1 MVGAGYADR
10 AMTPASLAPRRQW
23 PAQHLTA
30 FLGAPTVIFLVALFA
45 YPMLRLLALS
55 IENGSL
61 QYYEQA
67 LTDGLYLEVMWRTFK
82 LAGIVT
88 GLALLL
94 GYPIA
99 HFLTVAPRFWALVGM
114 VCVVLPF
121 WTSLLVRTYAW
132 MILLGN
138 NGVINRVLQG
148 LHITDEP
155 IPLMN
160 NELGVTIGMLHVLL
174 PYFVFPV
181 YSAMLRVDR
190 SLLTAARGLGA
201 SQWNTLRLVYF
212 PLTLPGVVAGGSL
225 VFILSLGF
233 FITPAILGGGRVMT
247 FALLIE
253 QQVNQALNW
262 PFAAAL
268 CTILLVSTLAIYGLL
283 QRWSR
288 TGGRDA

>member
-1 MVGAGYADR
+1 MSTAAVTASRRRSSPQRLAVVLG
-10 AMTPASLAPRRQW
+10 TPAI
-23 PAQHLTA
+23 
-30 FLGAPTVIFLVALFA
+30 IFLVALFA
-45 YPMLRLLALS
+45 FPMLRLLALS
-55 IENGSL
+55 VEDGSL

-88 GLALLL
+88 VLALVL

-99 HFLTVAPRFWALVGM
+99 HFLTVASKFWALVGM
-114 VCVVLPF
+114 TCVVLPF

-138 NGVINRVLQG
+138 NGLINRVLQG
-148 LHITDEP
+148 LNITEDP
-155 IPLMN
+155 VPLMN
-160 NELGVTIGMLHVLL
+160 NELGVTIGMIHVLL
-174 PYFVFPV
+174 PYFIFPV

-201 SQWNTLRLVYF
+201 SRWNTLRLIYF
-212 PLTLPGVVAGGSL
+212 PLTLHGVIAGCSL

-247 FALLIE
+247 IALLIE

-262 PFAAAL
+262 HFAAAL
-268 CTILLVSTLAIYGLL
+268 CAILLIATLAIYAVL

-288 TGGRDA
+288 TEVRHA

>member
-1 MVGAGYADR
+1 MTAGTVNAFPSR
-10 AMTPASLAPRRQW
+10 NSPHLLAITLSAPA
-23 PAQHLTA
+23 
-30 FLGAPTVIFLVALFA
+30 VIFVAALFA
-45 YPMLRLLALS
+45 FPMLRLLMFS
-55 IENGSL
+55 IENGSM
-61 QYYEQA
+61 QYYERA

-88 GLALLL
+88 LLALLL

-99 HFLTVAPRFWALVGM
+99 HFLATASKFWTLIGM
-114 VCVVLPF
+114 ICVVLPF

-138 NGVINRVLQG
+138 NGVINRTLQW
-148 LHITDEP
+148 LHIINDP
-155 IPLMN
+155 LQLMN
-160 NELGVTIGMLHVLL
+160 NEVGVTIGMIHVLL

-201 SQWNTLRLVYF
+201 SRWNVLRLIYL
-212 PLTLPGVVAGGSL
+212 PLTLNGVVAGSSL

-247 FALLIE
+247 IALLIE
-253 QQVNQALNW
+253 QQVNQTLNW
-262 PFAAAL
+262 QFAAAL
-268 CTILLVSTLAIYGLL
+268 CAILLVTTLVIYALL
-283 QRWSR
+283 QRW
-288 TGGRDA
+288 GRSKENHG